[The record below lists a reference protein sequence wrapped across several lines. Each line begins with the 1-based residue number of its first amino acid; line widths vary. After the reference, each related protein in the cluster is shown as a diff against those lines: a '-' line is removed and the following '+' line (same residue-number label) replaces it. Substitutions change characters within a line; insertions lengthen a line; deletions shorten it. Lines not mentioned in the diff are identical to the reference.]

1 MEWSKVLSFCEVIGT
16 IISSKPLLVYWENA
30 LLNSFCYFFIFSYFF
45 KTFPE
50 RMNMS
55 GGGGGAGGQPSD
67 HGQQKLES
75 LLFKVSIS
83 GYCLS
88 YRTVGRKK

>member
-1 MEWSKVLSFCEVIGT
+1 MVEGSIFLRSNRYYHKLETVIG
-16 IISSKPLLVYWENA
+16 LLGKC
-30 LLNSFCYFFIFSYFF
+30 LLDTFCYFFIFSYFF